1 MAAVAL
7 AQWGGITASQS
18 PGRPGGPLSG
28 QSQAVPGAQVTW
40 PRLSPALTPR
50 KGLNFPGLW
59 VGALPLK
66 LPWQGPQQE
75 G

>member
-1 MAAVAL
+1 M
-7 AQWGGITASQS
+7 
-18 PGRPGGPLSG
+18 

-66 LPWQGPQQE
+66 LPWQGPPQE